1 MVIQGTWLCA
11 VHGQLVANVTSTEAA
26 PPSLEN
32 VAFVGAIE
40 AGGFDAVKL
49 ADAELL
55 PLAGSLVAAVTDTT
69 LAIDAPL
76 VTVQLTDAVIVTV
89 ADAPAAIEANET
101 MRLLPVP
108 PQTPPPVAVQLTK
121 ETAAG
126 RLSVSVI
133 DCAVSA
139 PLLVTVIV

>member
-1 MVIQGTWLCA
+1 MTIHGALLCA
-11 VHGQLVANVTSTEAA
+11 VQGQFVVNVTCTEAR

-32 VAFVGAIE
+32 VSLVGASE

-55 PLAGSLVAAVTDTT
+55 PLAGSGVTAVTDTT

-76 VTVQLTDAVIVTV
+76 VTVQPSDAVIVTV
-89 ADAPAAIEANET
+89 ADVPAAIEANET

-108 PQTPPPVAVQLTK
+108 PQTPPP
-121 ETAAG
+121 
-126 RLSVSVI
+126 
-133 DCAVSA
+133 
-139 PLLVTVIV
+139 